1 MRRRGRDRTRR
12 LWTGRPGS
20 SHDRCGRTGHDPNV
34 RSSGS
39 TEAGFAGASRGFRTR
54 SSWGPSSDRMPTIR
68 SFFCR
73 IRRHRKAE
81 TVLSL
86 PQVDSRGRPTMHAG
100 EQTLLVT
107 RPTRLIALRFW
118 SAMFL
123 ALILAGVFGFHVPR
137 FFGSTVLN
145 YTVAGIDFGL
155 ILAGFFLFLALLAFF
170 AAELKRKTIRHL
182 ITDNKI
188 IRD

>member
-1 MRRRGRDRTRR
+1 MRRRGCDRTRR
-12 LWTGRPGS
+12 LWIGRRGS

-39 TEAGFAGASRGFRTR
+39 TEAGSAGASRGFRT
-54 SSWGPSSDRMPTIR
+54 GPSWVPWSDGIPTIR

-73 IRRHRKAE
+73 IHGPRKAE

-86 PQVDSRGRPTMHAG
+86 RPDDSRGRPTMHAG

-123 ALILAGVFGFHVPR
+123 ALILPAVFGFHVPR
-137 FFGSTVLN
+137 PFAPTVLN
-145 YTVAGIDFGL
+145 YTVAAIDFG
-155 ILAGFFLFLALLAFF
+155 
-170 AAELKRKTIRHL
+170 
-182 ITDNKI
+182 
-188 IRD
+188 